1 MCLGLLAVMPEPRR
15 SSDNPYSTIP
25 PELPTGDEIGSLSTD
40 MKAPSKSQ
48 FVNGVISALSNRNTL
63 LVIPIFLVG
72 IFRYAMLNILI
83 QYASIRFGLKIST
96 SATFYTETAF
106 INIVLFL
113 FLIPRLTT
121 YIRLRYNIKPEI
133 IDLTLVRTSV
143 VLLALGCLTIGLAQS
158 SSVLPIGTFHS
169 HCPINLLIYSEGVS
183 VFAAGFGSRVFA
195 LSLVSY
201 WISDDTKAT
210 LYAAIVVLESLGHA
224 IGDPAIQE
232 IFAASLGL
240 PPFWQAMPFFVGA
253 VSLKPKEQKVKK
265 LTYPGLLLACDTI
278 FKFRQARSRS
288 GASRRPTIGSE

>member
-1 MCLGLLAVMPEPRR
+1 MGSVTTCLGLLAVMPEPRR
-15 SSDNPYSTIP
+15 ISDNPYSAIP
-25 PELPTGDEIGSLSTD
+25 PQPPTRDDVDES

-63 LVIPIFLVG
+63 LIIPVFLVG

-83 QYASIRFGLKIST
+83 QYASVRFGLKISMG
-96 SATFYTETAF
+96 ATFYTETAF

-143 VLLALGCLTIGLAQS
+143 VLLALGCLAIGLAQS
-158 SSVLPIGTFHS
+158 SAVLPIGTFHS
-169 HCPINLLIYSEGVS
+169 HCPTNLLISSKGVS

-201 WISDDTKAT
+201 WISDDANAT

-224 IGDPAIQE
+224 IGDPA
-232 IFAASLGL
+232 ASLGL
-240 PPFWQAMPFFVGA
+240 PPFWQAMPFFVGS
-253 VSLKPKEQKVKK
+253 VS
-265 LTYPGLLLACDTI
+265 
-278 FKFRQARSRS
+278 
-288 GASRRPTIGSE
+288 